1 MIFIYLE
8 CIYLWKKADS
18 VGVNRWKSIKF
29 KIIGLFGKLIDTA
42 IFQKLA
48 LSTFKGGF
56 EFLFRVDTL
65 ESQWWSV

>member
-29 KIIGLFGKLIDTA
+29 KIIGLYGKLIDTA
-42 IFQKLA
+42 IFQKSA
-48 LSTFKGGF
+48 LSNFKGGF
-56 EFLFRVDTL
+56 EFLLRVDTL

>member
-18 VGVNRWKSIKF
+18 VGVNRWKSIKLM
-29 KIIGLFGKLIDTA
+29 IIGLFGKLIDTA
-42 IFQKLA
+42 ISKKLA
-48 LSTFKGGF
+48 LSNFKGGF

>member
-8 CIYLWKKADS
+8 CIYLWNKADS

-42 IFQKLA
+42 ISQKSA
-48 LSTFKGGF
+48 LSNFKGDF